1 MPPRPIS
8 QVAFYLFSPCLAYN
22 LIVNSEVSMADIL
35 RMFGFGMAGML
46 LVGLLAWAAGRALRL
61 DRRLLA
67 AVMITSMFMNA
78 GNYGLPVVNFAF
90 GETALAFAVP
100 YFVSMAILTNTFGVF
115 TASMGTM
122 NARQAVLGVL
132 RMPVIYAVGAA
143 LLFKSMG
150 WALPLP
156 AERSV
161 TILGNAAIPTM
172 LVLLGLQFQAAR
184 WTGQFKPLFLVV
196 ALRLLA
202 APLISLF
209 LAPLFSLQGFAF
221 QAGVLESA
229 MPTAVMTAILAT
241 EFDVEPS
248 FVAFVVFIST
258 LLSPLT
264 LTPLLYFLGAK

>member
-8 QVAFYLFSPCLAYN
+8 QVAFYLFSPCLVFN
-22 LIVNSEVSMADIL
+22 LIANSEVGMADIL
-35 RMFGFGMAGML
+35 RMFGFGTAGML
-46 LVGLLAWAAGRALRL
+46 LVGLLAWASGSVLRL

-67 AVMITSMFMNA
+67 AVMITSTLMNA

-90 GETALAFAVP
+90 GETALAYAVP
-100 YFVSMAILTNTFGVF
+100 YFVGMAILTNTLGVF
-115 TASMGTM
+115 TASLGTM
-122 NARQAVLGVL
+122 NVRQAILGVL
-132 RMPVIYAVGAA
+132 RMPVVYAVVAA
-143 LLFKSMG
+143 LLFKSLG
-150 WALPLP
+150 WELPLP

-172 LVLLGLQFQAAR
+172 LVVLGLQFQAAR
-184 WTGQFKPLFLVV
+184 WSGQFKPLILAIV
-196 ALRLLA
+196 LRLLV
-202 APLISLF
+202 APFIALF

-248 FVAFVVFIST
+248 FVAFVVFTST